1 MELKIDNEVKSELKA
16 LYLYIKKDSPQNAEN
31 VRNKIVDSFKD
42 LVKNPEMHPLD
53 KYRTDN
59 DGHYRAYEMY
69 KYRISYYE
77 NDIEIRILRIR
88 HTKMNP
94 LMY

>member
-1 MELKIDNEVKSELKA
+1 MKLIIDNKVKSELKA
-16 LYLYIKKDSPQNAEN
+16 LYLFIKKDSPQNAEN
-31 VRNKIVDSFKD
+31 VKNKIIDSFKD
-42 LVKNPEMHPLD
+42 LVKNPEMYPLD
-53 KYRTDN
+53 KYRTKN

-77 NDIEIRILRIR
+77 NNIEIRILRIR